1 MATMSTLCTVS
12 TVCTVSTLPSNPKG
26 LTKSVELIKNFKDHL
41 SQILTIKF
49 LSVLII
55 SFPSAIIAE
64 YLNIPLAW
72 FLGPMII
79 TSIAALS
86 GLKIIM
92 PKIVLS
98 FILIILGLHIGNYI
112 DQNLFNQMLD
122 WIWTSL
128 IMLIYIII
136 CILVVAKYLQKFAS
150 YGEKASIFSA
160 APGALGPL
168 MILAESEKTDLSQ
181 VATSHLI
188 RLIIIIT
195 IIPLIIVNNTENDI
209 LLNYDF
215 NYLAQNHFNL
225 ILLIFASLFFIIVF
239 DKIRIPAALLSGTLF
254 ASGLLQITDIA
265 SYKLPDETV
274 NFCLLILGSSVG
286 CRFAEKTV
294 KEIANNSLHSIVATT
309 ILVVLGLVA
318 AYVATFFVETNILT
332 LILSFSPGGIYEVA
346 VIAIAFDLDP
356 DFVAF
361 HHIIRLL
368 FILFTVPICLRVIE
382 KIKK

>member
-1 MATMSTLCTVS
+1 M
-12 TVCTVSTLPSNPKG
+12 
-26 LTKSVELIKNFKDHL
+26 L
-41 SQILTIKF
+41 SPINQIFSIKF
-49 LSVLII
+49 ITVLII
-55 SFPSAIIAE
+55 SVPSAVITD
-64 YLNIPLAW
+64 YFNIPLAW
-72 FLGPMII
+72 FLGPMIV

-86 GLKIIM
+86 GLKILM

-112 DQNLFNQMLD
+112 DQNLFNQMIN
-122 WIWTSL
+122 WIWTSF

-136 CILVVAKYLQKFAS
+136 CILVVAKYLQKFS
-150 YGEKASIFSA
+150 GYSKKASIFSA

-168 MILAESEKTDLSQ
+168 MILAENEKTDLSQ

-195 IIPLIIVNNTENDI
+195 VIPFIIVNNTNTDVLVI
-209 LLNYDF
+209 DNFDYMS
-215 NYLAQNHFNL
+215 QNHLNL
-225 ILLIFASLFFIIVF
+225 ILLIIASFFFIFIF
-239 DKIRIPAALLSGTLF
+239 DKIKVPAALLSGTLF

-265 SYKLPDETV
+265 SYRLPDETV

-286 CRFAEKTV
+286 CKFAEKTV

-309 ILVVLGLVA
+309 ILVVLGLLA
-318 AYVATFFVETNILT
+318 AYVATFFVDTNILT

-368 FILFTVPICLRVIE
+368 LILFTVPIILRIFD

>member
-1 MATMSTLCTVS
+1 MFT
-12 TVCTVSTLPSNPKG
+12 
-26 LTKSVELIKNFKDHL
+26 
-41 SQILTIKF
+41 QINQIFSIKF
-49 LSVLII
+49 ITVLII
-55 SFPSAIIAE
+55 STPSAIVAD
-64 YLNIPLAW
+64 YFNIPLAW
-72 FLGPMII
+72 FLGPMIV

-112 DQNLFNQMLD
+112 DQNLFNQMIN

-136 CILVVAKYLQKFAS
+136 CILVVSKYLQKFS
-150 YGEKASIFSA
+150 GYDKKASIFSA

-195 IIPLIIVNNTENDI
+195 VIPFIIVNNTNTDT
-209 LLNYDF
+209 LLIDKFDYMS
-215 NYLAQNHFNL
+215 QNHINL
-225 ILLIFASLFFIIVF
+225 ILLVSASLFFIFIF
-239 DKIRIPAALLSGTLF
+239 DKIKVPAALLSGTLF

-286 CRFAEKTV
+286 CKFAEKTV

-309 ILVVLGLVA
+309 ILVVLGLLA
-318 AYVATFFVETNILT
+318 AYVSTFFVDTNILT

-368 FILFTVPICLRVIE
+368 FILFTVPIILRIFD

>member
-1 MATMSTLCTVS
+1 ML
-12 TVCTVSTLPSNPKG
+12 K
-26 LTKSVELIKNFKDHL
+26 
-41 SQILTIKF
+41 QINQIFTIKF
-49 LSVLII
+49 ISVLII
-55 SFPSAIIAE
+55 SFPSAIIAD
-64 YLNIPLAW
+64 YFNIPLAW
-72 FLGPMII
+72 FLGPMIV

-112 DQNLFNQMLD
+112 DQNLFNQISN

-136 CILVVAKYLQKFAS
+136 CILIVAKYLQKFAG

-168 MILAESEKTDLSQ
+168 MILAENEKTDLSQ

-195 IIPLIIVNNTENDI
+195 VIPFIIVNNTGNDV
-209 LLNYDF
+209 LLNDDF
-215 NYLAQNHFNL
+215 NYLGQNHLNL
-225 ILLIFASLFFIIVF
+225 ILLIFASLFFIFVF
-239 DKIRIPAALLSGTLF
+239 DKIRVPAALLSGTLF

-309 ILVVLGLVA
+309 ILVGFGIICSLCCN
-318 AYVATFFVETNILT
+318 FF
-332 LILSFSPGGIYEVA
+332 
-346 VIAIAFDLDP
+346 
-356 DFVAF
+356 
-361 HHIIRLL
+361 
-368 FILFTVPICLRVIE
+368 C
-382 KIKK
+382 

>member
-1 MATMSTLCTVS
+1 MAKIFS
-12 TVCTVSTLPSNPKG
+12 
-26 LTKSVELIKNFKDHL
+26 
-41 SQILTIKF
+41 IKF
-49 LSVLII
+49 ITVLII
-55 SFPSAIIAE
+55 SVPSAVITDYI
-64 YLNIPLAW
+64 NIPLAW
-72 FLGPMII
+72 FLGPMIV

-86 GLKIIM
+86 GLKILM

-112 DQNLFNQMLD
+112 DQNLFNQMIN
-122 WIWTSL
+122 WIWTSF

-136 CILVVAKYLQKFAS
+136 CILVVAKYLQKFS
-150 YGEKASIFSA
+150 GYSKKASIFSA

-168 MILAESEKTDLSQ
+168 IILAENEKTDLSQ

-195 IIPLIIVNNTENDI
+195 VIPFIIVNNTNTDVLVI
-209 LLNYDF
+209 DNFDYMS
-215 NYLAQNHFNL
+215 QNHLNL
-225 ILLIFASLFFIIVF
+225 ILLIIASLFFILIF
-239 DKIRIPAALLSGTLF
+239 DKIKVPAALLSGTLF

-265 SYKLPDETV
+265 SYRLPDETV

-286 CRFAEKTV
+286 CKFAEKTV

-309 ILVVLGLVA
+309 ILVVLGLLA
-318 AYVATFFVETNILT
+318 AYVATFFVDTNILT

-368 FILFTVPICLRVIE
+368 FILFTVPIILRIFD

>member
-1 MATMSTLCTVS
+1 ML
-12 TVCTVSTLPSNPKG
+12 K
-26 LTKSVELIKNFKDHL
+26 
-41 SQILTIKF
+41 QINQIFTIKF
-49 LSVLII
+49 IYVLII

-72 FLGPMII
+72 FLGPMIV

-92 PKIVLS
+92 PKIILS

-112 DQNLFNQMLD
+112 DQNLFNQMFD

-136 CILVVAKYLQKFAS
+136 CILVVAKYLQKYAG

-168 MILAESEKTDLSQ
+168 MILAENEKTDLSQ

-195 IIPLIIVNNTENDI
+195 VIPFIIVNNTGSEV
-209 LLNYDF
+209 LLLDNFDYMG
-215 NYLAQNHFNL
+215 QNHLKL
-225 ILLIFASLFFIIVF
+225 ILLIIASLFFIFVF
-239 DKIRIPAALLSGTLF
+239 DKIRVPAALLSGTLF
-254 ASGLLQITDIA
+254 ASGLLQMTDVA
-265 SYKLPDETV
+265 SYKLPDASI
-274 NFCLLILGSSVG
+274 NFCLLILGASVG
-286 CRFAEKTV
+286 CRFAEKTI
-294 KEIANNSLHSIVATT
+294 KEIASNSLHSLVATT
-309 ILVVLGLVA
+309 ILVLLGFVA
-318 AYVATFFVETNILT
+318 AYVATFFVDTNILT

-346 VIAIAFDLDP
+346 VIAIAFNLEP

-368 FILFTVPICLRVIE
+368 FILFTVPVIL
-382 KIKK
+382 KILSKFKKLS

>member
-1 MATMSTLCTVS
+1 MI
-12 TVCTVSTLPSNPKG
+12 KYQI
-26 LTKSVELIKNFKDHL
+26 KSYLENAKQVF
-41 SQILTIKF
+41 SIKF
-49 LSVLII
+49 ISVLII
-55 SFPSAIIAE
+55 SLPSAIIAE
-64 YLNIPLAW
+64 YFNIPLAW

-136 CILVVAKYLQKFAS
+136 CILVVAKYLKKFAS

-168 MILAESEKTDLSQ
+168 MILAENEKTDLSQ

-195 IIPLIIVNNTENDI
+195 VIPFIIINNSDNNV
-209 LLNYDF
+209 LLDNDF
-215 NYLAQNHFNL
+215 NYLAQNHINL
-225 ILLIFASLFFIIVF
+225 IFLIIASIFFIFVF
-239 DKIRIPAALLSGTLF
+239 DKIKIPAALLSGTLF

-265 SYKLPDETV
+265 TYKLPDETV

-286 CRFAEKTV
+286 CRFAEKTI

-309 ILVVLGLVA
+309 ILVVIGLFA
-318 AYVATFFVETNILT
+318 AYLATFFVDTNILT

-368 FILFTVPICLRVIE
+368 FILFTVPIVLRVLE